1 MTGANLATRPAPPLQ
16 VPCAAHVLI
25 ARVGSA
31 WRFPAAHA
39 GKSIGMTLGALT
51 GAVVGTR
58 RPARLVVAG
67 APGSGKGTQ
76 CPALAGRL
84 GVPHISTGDLLRDEV
99 RRESALGTE
108 VAATMARGGLLPDAL
123 VLALVGNRLTQDDT
137 DDGFVLDG
145 FPRTSE
151 QARALCNLLG
161 PDGLDLVVELVVPAE
176 IILSRLAERRVCGG
190 CNTPASVSDARC
202 RACHGELERRGDDD
216 AAAVHRR
223 LAAYRCYTE
232 PMLRWFER
240 RGLLVRVDGGAPSAS
255 VTASLLRLVDGGT
268 LVVGV

>member
-1 MTGANLATRPAPPLQ
+1 MT
-16 VPCAAHVLI
+16 
-25 ARVGSA
+25 
-31 WRFPAAHA
+31 
-39 GKSIGMTLGALT
+39 TLGAT
-51 GAVVGTR
+51 VGATNQADVSRPTR
-58 RPARLVVAG
+58 IVVAG

-76 CPALAGRL
+76 CPALAEAL

-99 RRESALGTE
+99 RRESALGME

-123 VLALVGNRLTQDDT
+123 VLALVGNRLTQDDA

-161 PDGLDLVVELVVPAE
+161 PDGLDLVIELLVPAE
-176 IILSRLAERRVCGG
+176 AVISRLAERRVCADCSAAAPATGDVCDACGG
-190 CNTPASVSDARC
+190 RLAR
-202 RACHGELERRGDDD
+202 RSDDD

-240 RGLLVRVDGGAPSAS
+240 RGLLVRLDGAAPAER
-255 VTASLLRLVDGGT
+255 VTSTLLRLVGAQPA
-268 LVVGV
+268 LA

>member
-1 MTGANLATRPAPPLQ
+1 MTLTSDP
-16 VPCAAHVLI
+16 I
-25 ARVGSA
+25 
-31 WRFPAAHA
+31 AAHA
-39 GKSIGMTLGALT
+39 VAERS
-51 GAVVGTR
+51 R
-58 RPARLVVAG
+58 RRLVVAG
-67 APGSGKGTQ
+67 APGAGKGTQ
-76 CPALAGRL
+76 CPRLAGDL

-99 RRESALGTE
+99 RTQSALGTE

-123 VLALVGNRLTQDDT
+123 VLALVGNRLTQEDA

-161 PDGLDLVVELVVPAE
+161 HDGLDLVIELVVSSDH
-176 IILSRLAERRVCGG
+176 IVGRLAERLVCGDCDAPSEPRDRTRCG
-190 CNTPASVSDARC
+190 ICGGALVRRSDD
-202 RACHGELERRGDDD
+202 E

-240 RGLLVRVDGGAPSAS
+240 RNQLVRVDGNRPADAVSEQLRTL
-255 VTASLLRLVDGGT
+255 VTAP
-268 LVVGV
+268 VGVSPS

>member
-1 MTGANLATRPAPPLQ
+1 MT
-16 VPCAAHVLI
+16 
-25 ARVGSA
+25 
-31 WRFPAAHA
+31 
-39 GKSIGMTLGALT
+39 TLGATAGATTEADVSRLT
-51 GAVVGTR
+51 R
-58 RPARLVVAG
+58 IVVAG

-76 CPALAGRL
+76 CPALAEAM

-99 RRESALGTE
+99 RRESALGME

-123 VLALVGNRLTQDDT
+123 VLALLGNRLTQDDA

-161 PDGLDLVVELVVPAE
+161 PDGLDLVIELVVPAE
-176 IILSRLAERRVCGG
+176 AIISRLAERRVCADCSAPGPTTGDACEACGG
-190 CNTPASVSDARC
+190 KL
-202 RACHGELERRGDDD
+202 GRRSDDD

-240 RGLLVRVDGGAPSAS
+240 RGLLVRLDGAAPAER
-255 VTASLLRLVDGGT
+255 VTSTLLRLVGAQPA
-268 LVVGV
+268 LA